1 MNSDMVKP
9 DKIGCLYVVYHFTVL
24 SQVNQPLYLTRGYII
39 MLMVCVVVCLCV
51 CVSVCVLIF
60 FHREDFFQ
68 LPDVQDM
75 LESCESTILC
85 CEYSPRCFW
94 QIPSSLSLNLSYFI
108 SKDVNSA
115 RRKTGK
121 KIQ

>member
-85 CEYSPRCFW
+85 CEYS
-94 QIPSSLSLNLSYFI
+94 SLSLNLSYFI